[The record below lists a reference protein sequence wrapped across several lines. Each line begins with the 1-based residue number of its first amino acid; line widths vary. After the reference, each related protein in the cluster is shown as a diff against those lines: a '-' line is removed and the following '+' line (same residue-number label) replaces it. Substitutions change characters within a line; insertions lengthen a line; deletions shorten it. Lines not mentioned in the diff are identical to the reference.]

1 MEIKRYAEAGSF
13 PFGHLVV
20 RDMTPGSF
28 ERLSLAEVEVPIGA
42 DNPPYAAAK
51 NEKVYVGITGEV
63 EFVVE
68 GDAVRVGRGDV
79 LVVRAGEQY
88 SYHNGGY
95 EMGRL
100 FVLQVPADEVAGP

>member
-1 MEIKRYAEAGSF
+1 MELLRYEDARSF

-20 RDMTPGSF
+20 RDMTPASF

-42 DNPPYAAAK
+42 DNPPYAAAG
-51 NEKVYVGITGEV
+51 NDKVYVGIAGDIEFSIEGEP
-63 EFVVE
+63 
-68 GDAVRVGRGDV
+68 VRVTRGDV
-79 LVVRAGEQY
+79 LVIRSGEQF

-100 FVLQVPADEVAGP
+100 FLLQVPAG

>member
-13 PFGHLVV
+13 PFGNLAV
-20 RDMTPGSF
+20 RDVTPESF
-28 ERLSLAEVEVPIGA
+28 ERFTLAEIEVPIGA
-42 DNPPYAAAK
+42 DNPPYAAAGK
-51 NEKVYVGITGEV
+51 DKVYVGITGEI
-63 EFVVE
+63 EFVIGGE
-68 GDAVRVGRGDV
+68 PVRVTRGDV

-100 FVLQVPADEVAGP
+100 FLLQVPV